1 MGTTFQLGGQ
11 GYHIAKRSIGFGT
24 EAASDGAVDSEK
36 SLQVGWLIGIDFLL
50 AQTSIIERATGK
62 VAYSGDQPEEGEDVE
77 GDEDTIEAELTLSER
92 RA

>member
-50 AQTSIIERATGK
+50 AQTSITFIFTL
-62 VAYSGDQPEEGEDVE
+62 VYDVCSKNY
-77 GDEDTIEAELTLSER
+77 GMNPCGLPLAVHQ
-92 RA
+92 